1 MLNITLLSVQ
11 WAEVWAG
18 IEAASA
24 ALTPWSVVALGL
36 ALVGGSL
43 AIPAKPRITAFA
55 QTGTAVARSIP
66 APYSARALRKGRERV
81 RKGTQRPLGWII
93 SFL

>member
-1 MLNITLLSVQ
+1 MLNITLLSAH

-18 IEAASA
+18 VEASSA
-24 ALTPWSVVALGL
+24 ALTPWAVVAFGL

-43 AIPAKPRITAFA
+43 AIPASPKVTAFA
-55 QTGTAVARSIP
+55 QTGEAVARSIP
-66 APYSARALRKGRERV
+66 TPYSARALRKGRERV
-81 RKGTQRPLGWII
+81 KKGTQRPLGWII